1 MSIIEGSVLD
11 PAVIAE
17 KKRLENERR
26 AAEIRAR
33 IERLAKKA
41 GRRID
46 GGPGDN
52 PGGISASEHGGLVP
66 GMTIGFDL
74 DAAIMGFVEGTVTT
88 ANPLSGFVASLV
100 NGITTG
106 NSGRGRG
113 ATPNS
118 KGGRGITGL
127 SDTSGY
133 GGNGGYGGGD
143 ASPGGTGGG
152 GGGVGDGQGGG
163 PAGANCCFIAGTKVL
178 SQVGHKNIED
188 IEPGDIVRS
197 YDLDTGNFVES
208 IVGTTKSVIRD
219 AYYEIHFESGNV
231 LSVTDDHPLYTR
243 EGWASIKPQVTE
255 ANELY
260 DRIDSINELTQSS
273 AIMHESGH
281 FDNVVTIK
289 RIKGKVT
296 TYTLGNIAPNA
307 NFFAGLYLASNYA
320 C

>member
-26 AAEIRAR
+26 AAEIKAR
-33 IERLAKKA
+33 IERLARDA
-41 GRRID
+41 RRRVD
-46 GGPGDN
+46 GPGDN
-52 PGGISASEHGGLVP
+52 PGAISAAEHGGLVP
-66 GMTIGFDL
+66 GLTLGFDL
-74 DAAIMGFVEGTVTT
+74 DAAINGFVEGTLST
-88 ANPLSGFVASLV
+88 ASPLSGFVASLV
-100 NGITTG
+100 SGISIG

-118 KGGRGITGL
+118 QGGRGIAGL
-127 SDTSGY
+127 GDTSGH
-133 GGNGGYGGGD
+133 GGQGD

-163 PAGANCCFIAGTKVL
+163 PAGASCCFIAGTKVL

-219 AYYEIHFESGNV
+219 VYYEIHFESGNV

>member
-1 MSIIEGSVLD
+1 MNIIEGSVLD

-17 KKRLENERR
+17 RERQAAQERYERIMAQIKRKYRLEQRR
-26 AAEIRAR
+26 RNRGDSDRGHDMIGNDQEG
-33 IERLAKKA
+33 LA
-41 GRRID
+41 D
-46 GGPGDN
+46 ML
-52 PGGISASEHGGLVP
+52 GLN
-66 GMTIGFDL
+66 IGFDL
-74 DAAIMGFVEGTVTT
+74 EAAVMGFAKGTLST
-88 ANPLSGFVASLV
+88 ANPISGL
-100 NGITTG
+100 ITG
-106 NSGRGRG
+106 LISGVTVSSKESPSSQSGH
-113 ATPNS
+113 TNS
-118 KGGRGITGL
+118 KGQQGISGL
-127 SDTSGY
+127 GDTSGH
-133 GGNGGYGGGD
+133 GGQGD
-143 ASPGGTGGG
+143 GDPGGTGGG

-163 PAGANCCFIAGTKVL
+163 PAGASCCFIAGTKVL

-188 IEPGDIVRS
+188 IEAGDIVRS

-219 AYYEIHFESGNV
+219 VYYEIHFESGNV

-243 EGWASIKPQVTE
+243 EGWASIKPHVTE

-281 FDNVVTIK
+281 FDNVIRIK